1 MSKSIIKNSIY
12 NIIYKG
18 FTALFPLVTTAYISR
33 VLMAEGVGKVSY
45 ANTVVNYFVLIAALG
60 IPNYGIK
67 AIAQHKTSKSERSAT
82 VAELFIINAISTTI
96 CAFAYYLMVNIVP
109 YFSNRASIFNVFG
122 SLIILNYF
130 NFDWFYQGIEE
141 YGYIATRSIIIKI
154 LSFILML
161 IFVKDS
167 SDCNIYAGILC
178 VATAGNY
185 ILNAFNLRKY
195 ISKTDVKLG
204 LKKHVKPILI
214 LLASTLAQEIYTMLD
229 TVMLEYFHGEI
240 YVGYYSN
247 SVKVIR
253 MVYTLTIAM
262 VGAFYPRIS
271 QYLKNYEYEKSNN
284 LLSKGTKLIFLIAV
298 PCVVGIFT
306 ISNLLVP
313 IFFGKSFMPAI
324 STIKILS
331 PLVFVFSI
339 AYFLGHIVLMA
350 SGREKYILRATIAG
364 AVTNFIINS
373 VLIPSFKQN
382 GAAIAS
388 VIAEIVV
395 TLVLLIYSSSVF
407 KLNISRR
414 YFISVIFSS
423 LIMGI
428 CAYTISMIKITNI
441 LKLLIAV
448 LTGILVYFIL
458 LYILK
463 NDLIIEIKK
472 QLYIKMKGQ
481 TK

>member
-1 MSKSIIKNSIY
+1 M
-12 NIIYKG
+12 
-18 FTALFPLVTTAYISR
+18 
-33 VLMAEGVGKVSY
+33 
-45 ANTVVNYFVLIAALG
+45 
-60 IPNYGIK
+60 
-67 AIAQHKTSKSERSAT
+67 
-82 VAELFIINAISTTI
+82 
-96 CAFAYYLMVNIVP
+96 
-109 YFSNRASIFNVFG
+109 
-122 SLIILNYF
+122 
-130 NFDWFYQGIEE
+130 
-141 YGYIATRSIIIKI
+141 
-154 LSFILML
+154 
-161 IFVKDS
+161 
-167 SDCNIYAGILC
+167 
-178 VATAGNY
+178 
-185 ILNAFNLRKY
+185 
-195 ISKTDVKLG
+195 
-204 LKKHVKPILI
+204 
-214 LLASTLAQEIYTMLD
+214 
-229 TVMLEYFHGEI
+229 
-240 YVGYYSN
+240 
-247 SVKVIR
+247 
-253 MVYTLTIAM
+253 
-262 VGAFYPRIS
+262 
-271 QYLKNYEYEKSNN
+271 NYEYEKSNN